1 MTPENPSLFR
11 AAGMALGASSVL
23 SLLLVAMHPTI
34 HTAPAGEV
42 LDQLIKSR
50 TLDGFVHG
58 SLIALLVG
66 FLFGFTGFAIR
77 LGLSRGPVLLGLI
90 AYGVGVIATIG
101 AAVIDGFVGPAF
113 AAHVPADQATV
124 ALDILIFAS
133 VAIQDLTK
141 LGFIGLSL
149 GILACSVPL
158 LGDRG
163 LGRTTGWLGLV
174 AGALPAVFI
183 LAVDP
188 GLGPHVLIMILLVQ
202 AIWNIAAAALLL
214 RGGQERAPQPA

>member
-1 MTPENPSLFR
+1 
-11 AAGMALGASSVL
+11 
-23 SLLLVAMHPTI
+23 
-34 HTAPAGEV
+34 
-42 LDQLIKSR
+42 
-50 TLDGFVHG
+50 
-58 SLIALLVG
+58 
-66 FLFGFTGFAIR
+66 
-77 LGLSRGPVLLGLI
+77 
-90 AYGVGVIATIG
+90 
-101 AAVIDGFVGPAF
+101 
-113 AAHVPADQATV
+113 
-124 ALDILIFAS
+124 
-133 VAIQDLTK
+133 
-141 LGFIGLSL
+141 
-149 GILACSVPL
+149 VPL